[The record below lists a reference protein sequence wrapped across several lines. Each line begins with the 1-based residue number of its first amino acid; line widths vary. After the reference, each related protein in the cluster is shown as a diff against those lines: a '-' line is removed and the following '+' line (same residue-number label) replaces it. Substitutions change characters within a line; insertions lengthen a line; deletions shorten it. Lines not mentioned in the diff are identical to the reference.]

1 MRSILLFILPA
12 LVTALAAA
20 GCTDR
25 PPEYGREQT
34 KSLQTKRRQ
43 VWAIAPALNLSG
55 ERGVD
60 PLLQA
65 DLLFQQLQQVRGVTA
80 IPVNRVVE
88 AYVAMRIDRISTPEQ
103 AALVCEVL
111 GCDGLI
117 VPTVTIF
124 DPYNPPKFGGSLQ
137 LFVKPGTFARA
148 SAAEVDPRELAHRA
162 TPKQVEPAP
171 VGSADVVQVVGMFDA
186 VNGTVR
192 DRLAA
197 YAAGRNDPV
206 GPLGQKEYYVKMD
219 RYCGFAYS
227 ELIEQLIA
235 SPKLRGL

>member
-1 MRSILLFILPA
+1 MRSVRLIILTLLTVTLTAGGCIERDPA
-12 LVTALAAA
+12 
-20 GCTDR
+20 
-25 PPEYGREQT
+25 YGREQV
-34 KSLQTKRRQ
+34 KSLTTQRRQ
-43 VWAIAPALNLSG
+43 VWAVAPALNLSG

-65 DLLFQQLQQVRGVTA
+65 DLVFQQLQQVRGVTA
-80 IPVNRVVE
+80 VPVNRVAEV
-88 AYVAMRIDRISTPEQ
+88 YVALRIDRIATPEQ
-103 AALVCEVL
+103 AALICDLL

-124 DPYNPPKFGGSLQ
+124 DPYNPPKFGGSVQ
-137 LFVKPGTFARA
+137 LFIKPGAFARGPN
-148 SAAEVDPRELAHRA
+148 VDPRDLARRA
-162 TPKQVEPAP
+162 TPQQGDPIP
-171 VGSADVVQVVGMFDA
+171 TGNGDVVQAVGMFDA
-186 VNGTVR
+186 ANGTVR

-197 YAAGRNDPV
+197 YASGRNDPV

>member
-1 MRSILLFILPA
+1 MRSVLLLILPA
-12 LVTALAAA
+12 VAAVLATS

-25 PPEYGREQT
+25 VPPYGREQV
-34 KSLQTKRRQ
+34 KSLSTQRRQ
-43 VWAIAPALNLSG
+43 VWAVAPVLNLSG

-65 DLLFQQLQQVRGVTA
+65 DLVFQQLQQVRGVTA
-80 IPVNRVVE
+80 VPVNRVAEV
-88 AYVAMRIDRISTPEQ
+88 YVALRIDRISTPEQ
-103 AALVCEVL
+103 AALICDLL

-117 VPTVTIF
+117 VPTVTIY
-124 DPYNPPKFGGSLQ
+124 DPYNPPKFGGAMQ
-137 LFVKPGTFARA
+137 LFVKPSTFARA
-148 SAAEVDPRELAHRA
+148 PNVDPRELAKRA
-162 TPKQVEPAP
+162 TPRPADP
-171 VGSADVVQVVGMFDA
+171 TPPGAGDVVQVVGMFDA
-186 VNGTVR
+186 ANGTVR